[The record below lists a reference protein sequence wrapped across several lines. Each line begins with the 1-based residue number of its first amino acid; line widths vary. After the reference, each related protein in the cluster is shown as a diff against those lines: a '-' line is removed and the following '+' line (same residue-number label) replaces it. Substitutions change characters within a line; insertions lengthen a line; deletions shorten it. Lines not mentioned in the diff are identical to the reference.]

1 MDDLILDRVW
11 PRACRALA
19 WVAISGPS
27 HPASHH
33 SLFTKQQVDEVK
45 AKERRERRTQVERG
59 DGDLEPMR
67 VKQVRWGR
75 TERGGEQTPAVEEEV
90 GVGGH
95 GVKGGRESWI
105 KCWLFG
111 EAIIENEKWLMAF
124 LVHFLLSPS
133 WFCVLFYL
141 KWQTTC
147 SKRGPDRM
155 KQH

>member
-1 MDDLILDRVW
+1 MDRSYRGRGVTTCLW
-11 PRACRALA
+11 SSA
-19 WVAISGPS
+19 WAVVPDPG
-27 HPASHH
+27 HPPPHH
-33 SLFTKQQVDEVK
+33 SLFTEQQVDEVK
-45 AKERRERRTQVERG
+45 AKERRERRTQVGRG
-59 DGDLEPMR
+59 DGDLEPVR

-75 TERGGEQTPAVEEEV
+75 AERGGEQTPAVEGEV
-90 GVGGH
+90 GAGGH

-111 EAIIENEKWLMAF
+111 EAIVENEKWLLAF
-124 LVHFLLSPS
+124 LAHFLLSPS

-147 SKRGPDRM
+147 SKRGRARM

>member
-1 MDDLILDRVW
+1 MDDLIVDRVW
-11 PRACRALA
+11 PHACRALT
-19 WVAISGPS
+19 WVAILGPS
-27 HPASHH
+27 HPPPHH

-75 TERGGEQTPAVEEEV
+75 TEREGEQTPAVEEEV

-111 EAIIENEKWLMAF
+111 EAIIENEKWLVAF
-124 LVHFLLSPS
+124 LAHFLLSPS

-141 KWQTTC
+141 KWQTTW
-147 SKRGPDRM
+147 SKRGRARM
-155 KQH
+155 KQL